1 MGNAQPAAIAS
12 EAPWRQRVEALLD
25 GYLQGLRAERNLSP
39 YTLRN
44 YATDLRAFID
54 FVEEEGDDPLQVDRH
69 TLRRHLARLMEANV
83 ASGSLTRKV
92 STIRCFYRYLELAGH
107 LETSPFQGVR
117 GPRRPR
123 RLPSFLGNE
132 DVAAL
137 VSAPEAD
144 TPLGL
149 RDRALMELLYAAG
162 IRVSELVGLDTA
174 DVDLSGGLLRVRGKG
189 RKERM
194 VLIGRPARRAL
205 AAYLREGRPR
215 LAAGAEAA
223 LLLNRK
229 GGRLSARGVQG
240 LVRKYALAA
249 GLDQRVFPHLLRHTF
264 ATHMLEGG
272 ADLRVLQELLGHASI
287 NTTQIYTHVT
297 EQAKRR
303 AVEASLDGIAEQIRK
318 AHEDRARRRPERP
331 RPGQRPSLRAESGAP
346 AGHASIP
353 APRAAGQAKGKE
365 KP

>member
-1 MGNAQPAAIAS
+1 MAGPKDATATR

-25 GYLQGLRAERNLSP
+25 GYLRALRAEKNLSP

-54 FVEEEGDDPLQVDRH
+54 FVEEEGGDPLQVDRH
-69 TLRRHLARLMEANV
+69 TLRRHLARLMEAGV

-92 STIRCFYRYLELAGH
+92 STVRGFYRYLELSGH
-107 LETSPFQGVR
+107 LEASPFQGMK

-123 RLPSFLGNE
+123 RLPSFLSNE
-132 DVAAL
+132 DVSAL
-137 VSAPEAD
+137 VSAPETD

-162 IRVSELVGLDTA
+162 VRVSELVGLNTA
-174 DVDLSGGLLRVRGKG
+174 DVALRDGLLRVRGKG
-189 RKERM
+189 RKERV

-215 LAAGAEAA
+215 LAALGGGAEAA
-223 LLLNRK
+223 LFLNHK
-229 GGRLSARGVQG
+229 GGRLSARGVEG

-287 NTTQIYTHVT
+287 NSTQIYTHVT

-303 AVEASLDGIAEQIRK
+303 TIETSLDGIAAQMKRI
-318 AHEDRARRRPERP
+318 HEERARRRPAQADSGKP
-331 RPGQRPSLRAESGAP
+331 PGRASA
-346 AGHASIP
+346 
-353 APRAAGQAKGKE
+353 
-365 KP
+365 

>member
-1 MGNAQPAAIAS
+1 MAGPKNATAMR
-12 EAPWRQRVEALLD
+12 EAPWRERVEALLES
-25 GYLQGLRAERNLSP
+25 YLRALRAERNLSP

-54 FVEEEGDDPLQVDRH
+54 FMEEEGSDPLEADRH
-69 TLRRHLARLMEANV
+69 TLRRHLAQLMEAHV

-92 STIRCFYRYLELAGH
+92 STVRGFYRYLELAGH
-107 LETSPFQGVR
+107 LEVSPFQGVR

-123 RLPSFLGNE
+123 RLPSFLNNE
-132 DVAAL
+132 DVSAL
-137 VSAPEAD
+137 VSAPESS
-144 TPLGL
+144 TSLGL

-162 IRVSELVGLDTA
+162 VRVSELVGLDTT
-174 DVDLSGGLLRVRGKG
+174 DVNLGDGLLRVRGKG

-205 AAYLREGRPR
+205 KAYLREGRPR

-223 LLLNRK
+223 LFLNRD
-229 GGRLSARGVQG
+229 GGRLSPRGVQG

-249 GLDQRVFPHLLRHTF
+249 GLDQRIFPHLLRHTF

-272 ADLRVLQELLGHASI
+272 ADLRVLQELLGHSNI
-287 NTTQIYTHVT
+287 NSTQIYTHVT

-303 AVEASLDGIAEQIRK
+303 TIEASLDGIAKQMERI
-318 AHEDRARRRPERP
+318 HEERAARRTE
-331 RPGQRPSLRAESGAP
+331 
-346 AGHASIP
+346 
-353 APRAAGQAKGKE
+353 PRAADDSASE
-365 KP
+365 AEADEEP

>member
-1 MGNAQPAAIAS
+1 MAS
-12 EAPWRQRVEALLD
+12 PKDATATREAPWRQRVEALLD
-25 GYLQGLRAERNLSP
+25 GYLRALRAEKNLSP

-69 TLRRHLARLMEANV
+69 TLRRHLARLMEAGV

-92 STIRCFYRYLELAGH
+92 STVRGFYRYLELSGH
-107 LETSPFQGVR
+107 LEASPFQGVK
-117 GPRRPR
+117 GPRRSR
-123 RLPSFLGNE
+123 RLPSFLSNE
-132 DVAAL
+132 DVSAL
-137 VSAPEAD
+137 VSAPETD

-162 IRVSELVGLDTA
+162 VRVSELVGLNTA
-174 DVDLSGGLLRVRGKG
+174 DVALRDGLLRVRGKG
-189 RKERM
+189 RKERV

-205 AAYLREGRPR
+205 AAYLREGRPH
-215 LAAGAEAA
+215 LAVGAEAA
-223 LLLNRK
+223 LFLNHK
-229 GGRLSARGVQG
+229 GGRLSARGAQG

-287 NTTQIYTHVT
+287 NSTQIYTHVT

-303 AVEASLDGIAEQIRK
+303 TIEASLGGIAAQMKRL
-318 AHEDRARRRPERP
+318 HEERAGRRRRPAQADSGEP
-331 RPGQRPSLRAESGAP
+331 PGRASA
-346 AGHASIP
+346 
-353 APRAAGQAKGKE
+353 
-365 KP
+365 

>member
-1 MGNAQPAAIAS
+1 MAISKNATATR

-25 GYLQGLRAERNLSP
+25 GYLQALRAKKNLSP

-54 FVEEEGDDPLQVDRH
+54 FVDEEGGEPLEVDRH
-69 TLRRHLARLMEANV
+69 TLRRHLARLMEAGV

-92 STIRCFYRYLELAGH
+92 STIRSFYRHLELSGH
-107 LETSPFQGVR
+107 LEVSPFQGVK

-123 RLPSFLGNE
+123 RLPSFLSNE
-132 DVAAL
+132 DVLAL
-137 VSAPEAD
+137 VSAPETD

-162 IRVSELVGLDTA
+162 IRVSELVGLNSA
-174 DVDLSGGLLRVRGKG
+174 DVALRDGLLRVRGKG
-189 RKERM
+189 RKER
-194 VLIGRPARRAL
+194 VVVIGRPARRAL
-205 AAYLREGRPR
+205 AVYLREGRPR
-215 LAAGAEAA
+215 LAVGAEAA
-223 LLLNRK
+223 LFLNHK
-229 GGRLSARGVQG
+229 GGRLSARGVEG

-249 GLDQRVFPHLLRHTF
+249 GLDQRIFPHLLRHTF

-287 NTTQIYTHVT
+287 NSTQIYTHVT

-303 AVEASLDGIAEQIRK
+303 TIEASLGGIADQMKRI
-318 AHEDRARRRPERP
+318 HEERARRR
-331 RPGQRPSLRAESGAP
+331 QRPAPADSGAS
-346 AGHASIP
+346 AGRDSASGLR
-353 APRAAGQAKGKE
+353 RADEAEGE
-365 KP
+365 EEP

>member
-1 MGNAQPAAIAS
+1 MAGPKDATATR

-25 GYLQGLRAERNLSP
+25 GYLRALRAEKNLSP

-54 FVEEEGDDPLQVDRH
+54 FVEEEGGDPLQVDRH
-69 TLRRHLARLMEANV
+69 TLRRHLARLMEAGI

-92 STIRCFYRYLELAGH
+92 STVRRFYLYLELAGH
-107 LETSPFQGVR
+107 LEASPFQGVK

-123 RLPSFLGNE
+123 RLPSFLSNE
-132 DVAAL
+132 DVSAL
-137 VSAPEAD
+137 VSAPETD

-162 IRVSELVGLDTA
+162 VRVSELVGLNTA
-174 DVDLSGGLLRVRGKG
+174 DVALRDGVLRVRGKG
-189 RKERM
+189 RKERV

-205 AAYLREGRPR
+205 AAYLREGRPH
-215 LAAGAEAA
+215 LAVGAEAA
-223 LLLNRK
+223 LFLNHK
-229 GGRLSARGVQG
+229 GGRLSARGAQG

-287 NTTQIYTHVT
+287 NSTQIYTHVT

-303 AVEASLDGIAEQIRK
+303 TIEASLGGIAAQMKRL
-318 AHEDRARRRPERP
+318 HEERAGRRRRPAQADSGEP
-331 RPGQRPSLRAESGAP
+331 PGRASA
-346 AGHASIP
+346 
-353 APRAAGQAKGKE
+353 
-365 KP
+365 